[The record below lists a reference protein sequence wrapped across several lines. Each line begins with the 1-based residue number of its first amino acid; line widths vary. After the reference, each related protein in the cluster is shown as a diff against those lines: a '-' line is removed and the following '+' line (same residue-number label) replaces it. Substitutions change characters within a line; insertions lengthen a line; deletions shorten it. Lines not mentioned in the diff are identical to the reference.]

1 VGSAAV
7 LPCLASG
14 FPVPEISW
22 SKVSRDAGTR
32 GCGKAGM
39 GAQCHC
45 RHSQHQV
52 APVLKIFFL
61 LFLSNQQIILQQN
74 ARWFF
79 FRDMGNDIDLR
90 TLLFMYAFIS
100 IVLLVISW
108 NLGFCPAV
116 RPLLLLPK
124 DVLSAP
130 RACSCS
136 DGNSTALLQ
145 NL

>member
-1 VGSAAV
+1 MHVG
-7 LPCLASG
+7 
-14 FPVPEISW
+14 
-22 SKVSRDAGTR
+22 
-32 GCGKAGM
+32 
-39 GAQCHC
+39 
-45 RHSQHQV
+45 
-52 APVLKIFFL
+52 
-61 LFLSNQQIILQQN
+61 
-74 ARWFF
+74 FF

>member
-1 VGSAAV
+1 MEGYW
-7 LPCLASG
+7 C
-14 FPVPEISW
+14 
-22 SKVSRDAGTR
+22 RDGR
-32 GCGKAGM
+32 MLVQGWKAGM

-52 APVLKIFFL
+52 TPVLKIFFL
-61 LFLSNQQIILQQN
+61 PFLSNQQIILQQN
-74 ARWFF
+74 ARWFFF

-108 NLGFCPAV
+108 NLRFCPAL